1 MKIFYLHGFQSSS
14 NAIKAQILKKE
25 LAPFDFVT
33 YKALDFPDDLSKSFE
48 YLKEF
53 IKKEQQDDE
62 VCLIGSS
69 LGGFLSLLLSI
80 ELKLKVALINPC
92 LYPSEWVKKA
102 NVVGKELENFDTHE
116 KFVIDTRAITY
127 LQEKEKQL
135 VQYDSS
141 LVSVY
146 LQTGD
151 EVLDYKYALNFFD
164 KIKVD
169 VEQGGSHRYDNFES
183 KIPKIISFFKKSL

>member
-1 MKIFYLHGFQSSS
+1 MKIIYLHGFQSSS
-14 NAIKAQILKKE
+14 NAMKAQILKKE
-25 LAPFDFVT
+25 LAPYDFINFA
-33 YKALDFPDDLSKSFE
+33 ALDFPEDLSKSLE
-48 YLKEF
+48 YLKEY
-53 IKKEQQDDE
+53 IQKEKQDND

-80 ELKLKVALINPC
+80 ELKVKVALINPC
-92 LYPSEWVKKA
+92 LYPSKWVTKA
-102 NVVGKELENFDTHE
+102 NLVNKNLENFYTHE
-116 KFVIDTRAITY
+116 KFRIDTDVIAY
-127 LQEKEKQL
+127 LQRKEQQL
-135 VQYDSS
+135 VQYDPS

-164 KIKVD
+164 KIDVD
-169 VEQGGSHRYDNFES
+169 VELGGSHRYDNFES